1 MQIYSEGRGGTAK
14 GEHGKHHAAN
24 GIIVTSAVETIA
36 REERGMLIEMARR
49 VWMVLREE
57 SGVETLEWILIGGL
71 IVGVGIALYPGVLQP
86 GLTGVIGTITGKI
99 SGAV

>member
-1 MQIYSEGRGGTAK
+1 
-14 GEHGKHHAAN
+14 
-24 GIIVTSAVETIA
+24 
-36 REERGMLIEMARR
+36 MLIEMARR

-86 GLTGVIGTITGKI
+86 GLTGVIGTIVGKI
-99 SGAV
+99 TGAV